1 MLQTK
6 EGATMKKTLRRVLG
20 ILCYALLLFP
30 GFLFAQ
36 TAKPREFKVGYPLGG
51 STGFF
56 WVAHRSG
63 SFEKYG
69 LKLEPIYIRGG
80 LMGIQAALSGDL
92 LLQLQGAST
101 VVAAWAK
108 GGKDLQFIG
117 AVGNRLDYI
126 LATLPSIRKPEDLK
140 GKKIGV
146 SQIGASTDF
155 VARVAARQLGLNPDK
170 DVVIIGVGGQGE
182 RWAALTGGHI
192 EATVVQPPFTLLA
205 RKGGYPVLLD
215 FSKQDFEYTIAG
227 PLTTRSFIRTDR
239 ETVMNFMRGLADG
252 MDFYR
257 DEKNKDRVIKFLGEY
272 YKSNAVEELEETR
285 RVYSQVTPGLPM
297 ISVKA
302 IENVI
307 ANDKSL
313 AGMNLNPAE
322 LLDLSFLEK
331 LAQERKAK
339 GR

>member
-1 MLQTK
+1 M
-6 EGATMKKTLRRVLG
+6 EGLMKKRKWLLSF
-20 ILCYALLLFP
+20 LCYVLLLFP
-30 GFLFAQ
+30 SFLFAQ
-36 TAKPREFKVGYPLGG
+36 TTGPRELTIGYPLGG

-69 LKLEPIYIRGG
+69 LKVQPIYIRGG
-80 LMGIQAALSGDL
+80 RLGIQAALSGDL

-101 VVAAWAK
+101 VVSAWAQ

-140 GKKIGV
+140 GKRIGV

-155 VARVAARQLGLNPDK
+155 IARLAARRLGLIPDK
-170 DVVIIGVGGQGE
+170 DVVIVGVGGQGE

-192 EATVVQPPFTLLA
+192 QATVVQPPFTLLA
-205 RKGGYPVLLD
+205 RKAGYPVLID
-215 FSKQDFEYTIAG
+215 FSKEDFEYTIAG

-257 DEKNKDRVIKFLGEY
+257 DERNKDKVIKFLGEY
-272 YKSNAVEELEETR
+272 YRSNAVEELEETR
-285 RVYSQVTPGLPM
+285 RVYSQLTPGLPM
-297 ISVKA
+297 ISAKA

-313 AGMNLNPAE
+313 SGMNLNAAE
-322 LLDLSFLEK
+322 LLDLSFLER
-331 LAQERKAK
+331 LREERKSK

>member
-1 MLQTK
+1 
-6 EGATMKKTLRRVLG
+6 MKKTLPRVLA

-30 GFLFAQ
+30 GVLFAQ

-155 VARVAARQLGLNPDK
+155 IARVAARQLGLNPDK

-227 PLTTRSFIRTDR
+227 PLTTRSLIRTDR

-331 LAQERKAK
+331 LAQERKTK

>member
-1 MLQTK
+1 
-6 EGATMKKTLRRVLG
+6 MKKTLRRVLA
-20 ILCYALLLFP
+20 ILCYVLLLFP

-36 TAKPREFKVGYPLGG
+36 TAKQKEMKVGYPLGG

-155 VARVAARQLGLNPDK
+155 IARVAVRQLGLNPDK
-170 DVVIIGVGGQGE
+170 DVVILGVGGQGE

-302 IENVI
+302 LENVI

-313 AGMNLNPAE
+313 SGMNLNAAE
-322 LLDLSFLEK
+322 LLDLSFLER
-331 LAQERKAK
+331 LAQERKTK

>member
-1 MLQTK
+1 
-6 EGATMKKTLRRVLG
+6 MKKRAVLLSLLG
-20 ILCYALLLFP
+20 CFLLLLP

-36 TAKPREFKVGYPLGG
+36 ATKPREMKVGYPLGG

-126 LATLPSIRKPEDLK
+126 LATVPSIRKPEDLK

-155 VARVAARQLGLNPDK
+155 IARVAARQLGLNPDK

-285 RVYSQVTPGLPM
+285 RVYSQVTPGLPL

-313 AGMNLNPAE
+313 SGMNLNAAE
-322 LLDLSFLEK
+322 LLDLSFLER

>member
-1 MLQTK
+1 M
-6 EGATMKKTLRRVLG
+6 EGEMKKRAVLLSLLG
-20 ILCYALLLFP
+20 CFLLLLP

-36 TAKPREFKVGYPLGG
+36 ATKPREMKVGYPLGG

-155 VARVAARQLGLNPDK
+155 IARVAARQLGLNPDK

-285 RVYSQVTPGLPM
+285 RVYSQVTPGLPL

-313 AGMNLNPAE
+313 SGMNLNAAE
-322 LLDLSFLEK
+322 LLDLSFLER

>member
-1 MLQTK
+1 MKTK
-6 EGATMKKTLRRVLG
+6 
-20 ILCYALLLFP
+20 
-30 GFLFAQ
+30 GFLSLLWYVLLVPSGFLLAQ
-36 TAKPREFKVGYPLGG
+36 TTSARELKVGYPLGG

-69 LKLEPIYIRGG
+69 LKVQPIYIRGG

-108 GGKDLQFIG
+108 GAKELQFIG

-126 LATLPSIRKPEDLK
+126 LATVPSIRKPEDLK
-140 GKKIGV
+140 GKRIGV

-155 VARVAARQLGLNPDK
+155 IARVAARRLGLVPDK
-170 DVVIIGVGGQGE
+170 DVMIVGVGGQGE

-192 EATVVQPPFTLLA
+192 QATVVQPPFTLLA
-205 RKGGYPVLLD
+205 RKEGYPVLID
-215 FSKQDFEYTIAG
+215 FSKEDFEYTIAG
-227 PLTTRSFIRTDR
+227 PLTTRSFIRSDR

-257 DEKNKDRVIKFLGEY
+257 DEKNKDKVIKFLGEY
-272 YKSNAVEELEETR
+272 YRSNAAEELEETR
-285 RVYSQVTPGLPM
+285 RVYSQLTPGLPM
-297 ISVKA
+297 ISTKA
-302 IENVI
+302 VENVI
-307 ANDKSL
+307 ANDRTLS
-313 AGMNLNPAE
+313 GMNLNAAE
-322 LLDLSFLEK
+322 LLDLSFLER
-331 LAQERKAK
+331 LAQEKKIK

>member
-1 MLQTK
+1 
-6 EGATMKKTLRRVLG
+6 MKRILAYTRA
-20 ILCYALLLFP
+20 ILCCALLLVP
-30 GFLFAQ
+30 TLLFAQ
-36 TAKPREFKVGYPLGG
+36 GKPLRELKVGYPLGG
-51 STGFF
+51 STSYF
-56 WVAHRSG
+56 WVAQRSG

-69 LKLEPIYIRGG
+69 LKVEPIYIRGG
-80 LMGIQAALSGDL
+80 RMGIQAALSGDL

-101 VVAAWAK
+101 VVSAWAQ

-126 LATLPSIRKPEDLK
+126 FVTLPSIRKAEDLK
-140 GKKIGV
+140 GKRVAV

-155 VARVAARQLGLNPDK
+155 IARVAARRLGLNPDK
-170 DVVIIGVGGQGE
+170 DIVIVGAGGQGE
-182 RWAALTGGHI
+182 RWAALTGGHVQ
-192 EATVVQPPFTLLA
+192 ATVVQPPFTLLA
-205 RKGGYPVLLD
+205 RKAGYPVLID
-215 FSKQDFEYTIAG
+215 FSKEDFEYTIAG
-227 PLTTRSFIRTDR
+227 PLTTRSFIRSDR
-239 ETVMNFMRGLADG
+239 ETVMNFMRGLAEG

-272 YKSNAVEELEETR
+272 YRSNAVEELEETR
-285 RVYSQVTPGLPM
+285 RVYSQLTPGLPM
-297 ISVKA
+297 ITTKA

-313 AGMNLNPAE
+313 SGMNLNAAE

-331 LAQERKAK
+331 LAQERKTK

>member
-1 MLQTK
+1 
-6 EGATMKKTLRRVLG
+6 MKKTLRRVLG

-30 GFLFAQ
+30 GGFLFAQ

-108 GGKDLQFIG
+108 GGRDLQFIG

-155 VARVAARQLGLNPDK
+155 IARVAARQLGLNPDK

>member
-1 MLQTK
+1 
-6 EGATMKKTLRRVLG
+6 MKKTLRRVLG

-30 GFLFAQ
+30 GGFLFAQ

-155 VARVAARQLGLNPDK
+155 IARVAARQLGLNPDK

-307 ANDKSL
+307 ANDKTL
-313 AGMNLNPAE
+313 AGMNLNAAE
-322 LLDLSFLEK
+322 LLDLSFLER
-331 LAQERKAK
+331 LAQERKTK